1 MRESLK
7 LGLSGKTI
15 LALLSGSKL
24 GFLHPENS
32 DLEVEL
38 FCLNP
43 LPYAGGKSHTIELQK
58 GGPAPL
64 GDEVVSPFDD
74 PLHVR

>member
-43 LPYAGGKSHTIELQK
+43 LPYAGGT
-58 GGPAPL
+58 G
-64 GDEVVSPFDD
+64 
-74 PLHVR
+74 R